1 MNIEKMLAYQA
12 VDLIIYR
19 AETGYQNCDEYK
31 KYSEIVAHSNAIK
44 NKILKLDKEA
54 GELFVEAE
62 KLEIALKEAM
72 SKLEKTNFP
81 FAQIKNLE
89 EVDNIESSIK
99 KLSDDANVIER
110 DLNRVFK
117 RLSDI
122 FREVQMLMK
131 QRDADNVAFAKA
143 KRALEIKRKELLES
157 IKDKFNE
164 REALKAQLSEEE
176 ITVYEKLRKSVK
188 MPVIAQYIDGNCTRC
203 GMDIS
208 AEVGH
213 KLQKSGDYAECTYCR
228 RLVYLK

>member
-19 AETGYQNCDEYK
+19 AETSYQNCDEYK
-31 KYSEIVAHSNAIK
+31 KYSDILARIGAIK

-54 GELFVEAE
+54 GELFIEAE
-62 KLEIALKEAM
+62 RLELALKDAM
-72 SKLEKTNFP
+72 LKLEKTNFP

-99 KLSDDANVIER
+99 KLSDDVGIIER

-117 RLSDI
+117 RLADI

-131 QRDADNVAFAKA
+131 QRDADNVAFTQA
-143 KRALEIKRKELLES
+143 KRSLEIKRKELLES
-157 IKDKFNE
+157 IKDKFTN

-176 ITVYEKLRKSVK
+176 IVLYEKLRKSIK
-188 MPVIAQYIDGNCTRC
+188 MPVIAQYVDGNCTRC

-228 RLVYLK
+228 RLVYVK

>member
-12 VDLIIYR
+12 VDLIIYK
-19 AETGYQNCDEYK
+19 AETSYQNCDEYK
-31 KYSEIVAHSNAIK
+31 KYSDILARIGAIK

-62 KLEIALKEAM
+62 RLELALKDAM
-72 SKLEKTNFP
+72 TKLEKSNFP
-81 FAQIKNLE
+81 FAQIKTLE
-89 EVDNIESSIK
+89 EVDSIESNIK
-99 KLSDDANVIER
+99 KLSDEAGAIER

-117 RLSDI
+117 RLADI

-131 QRDADNVAFAKA
+131 QRDADNNAFTQA

-157 IKDKFNE
+157 IKDKFTE

-176 ITVYEKLRKSVK
+176 IALYDKLRKTIK
-188 MPVIAQYIDGNCTRC
+188 MPVIAQYVDGNCTRC

-228 RLVYLK
+228 RLVYVK